1 MTLGPTQVLV
11 VGFAEPQFS
20 GEILEEFS
28 RLEDSGI
35 VRLIDVMLVARDE
48 AGDLDTLELPEGSLH
63 GMGEVAAALF
73 AAPDDAPADATVAA
87 GEEAAQGVWS
97 LADAIA
103 PGTLAAVALVEHV
116 WAGPLQEAIARAG
129 GQPLDETWLGA
140 ADRELLEALLTDE
153 PGASTQQ

>member
-20 GEILEEFS
+20 GEVLEEFS

-48 AGDLDTLELPEGSLH
+48 AGELDTLELPEGSLH
-63 GMGEVAAALF
+63 GMGEIAAALF
-73 AAPDDAPADATVAA
+73 AAPEDAAEATDGQEPAE
-87 GEEAAQGVWS
+87 GSWS

-116 WAGPLQEAIARAG
+116 GAGALQEAIARAG

>member
-20 GEILEEFS
+20 GEVLEEFS

-35 VRLIDVMLVARDE
+35 VRLIDVLLVARDE
-48 AGDLDTLELPEGSLH
+48 AGELDTLELPEGSLH
-63 GMGEVAAALF
+63 GMGEIAAALF
-73 AAPDDAPADATVAA
+73 AAPEDAAEATD
-87 GEEAAQGVWS
+87 GREPTEGSWS

-116 WAGPLQEAIARAG
+116 WAGALQEAIARAG

>member
-20 GEILEEFS
+20 GEVLEEFS

-73 AAPDDAPADATVAA
+73 AAPDDVVEGGQETAADA
-87 GEEAAQGVWS
+87 WS

-116 WAGPLQEAIARAG
+116 WAGALQEAIARAG

-140 ADRELLEALLTDE
+140 ADRELLEALLTE
-153 PGASTQQ
+153 

>member
-20 GEILEEFS
+20 GEVLEEFS

-48 AGDLDTLELPEGSLH
+48 AGELDTLELPEGSLH

-73 AAPDDAPADATVAA
+73 AAPDDAAAEGQESAEDA
-87 GEEAAQGVWS
+87 WS

-116 WAGPLQEAIARAG
+116 WAGALQEAIARAG

-140 ADRELLEALLTDE
+140 ADRELLEALLRDD